1 MAQATKAK
9 SVAGTGKGAG
19 GHKPVGT
26 DVSTA
31 RRVSRLRRHNRLRK
45 RVSGTAERPRLVVKR
60 SSRHIHVQL
69 VDDTVGRT
77 LANASTMDAGL
88 RGAEGDKSALARR
101 VGSLIAERAKAAGI
115 SAVVFDRGGNRYA
128 GRIAALADGAREGG
142 LDF

>member
-1 MAQATKAK
+1 MAQAAK
-9 SVAGTGKGAG
+9 TEKSARV
-19 GHKPVGT
+19 HKPVGT

-45 RVSGTAERPRLVVKR
+45 RVGGTPERPRLVVKR

-69 VDDTVGRT
+69 VDDTAGRT
-77 LANASTMDAGL
+77 LANASTMDASL
-88 RGAEGDKSALARR
+88 RGADGDKSALARQ
-101 VGSLIAERAKAAGI
+101 VGALIAERAKSAGI

>member
-1 MAQATKAK
+1 MAQATKNEK
-9 SVAGTGKGAG
+9 AGAR
-19 GHKPVGT
+19 KPVGT
-26 DVSTA
+26 DISTA

-45 RVSGTAERPRLVVKR
+45 RVTGTPERPRLVVKR

-77 LANASTMDAGL
+77 LASASTMDAGL
-88 RGAEGDKSALARR
+88 RGAEGDKSTLARQ
-101 VGSLIAERAKAAGI
+101 VGTLIADRAKAAGI
-115 SAVVFDRGGNRYA
+115 STVVFDRGGNRYA